1 MATSTIKAISNYG
14 DSNWITINQY
24 AKYKIRSGVAFVNL
38 SLTGLSLSTN
48 ATVVCPLPSEIKP
61 KDNTNNLAMSI
72 TPMSGSSAIT
82 IYVRPQNNDI
92 IAFANPATSYAD
104 GVISYPI

>member
-48 ATVVCPLPSEIKP
+48 ATVVCTLPNEIKP
-61 KDNTNNLAMSI
+61 KDSTENLAMSI
-72 TPMSGSSAIT
+72 TPMSGNSAIT
-82 IYVRPQNNDI
+82 IYVRPQYNDI
-92 IAFANPATSYAD
+92 VAFANPITSYAS